1 MDEPTQVTSPTRSD
15 SKRKQS
21 SPPDCYVCK
30 VCGVAGHWIQ
40 QCPEH
45 RPRKKKKKA
54 AASSTTPHVF
64 VAGVDPSAADIEEAR
79 EMQKIKPPN
88 CFCGITSRLK
98 KVKRSSQGQNSRAIG
113 KYFFFCAKQKSN
125 DTKCQFARPVEDELK
140 PKKERLCT
148 FFKKTGKCKKGDK
161 CVFRHELVA
170 NDSVVAAKGN
180 PMAATKSEKKQD
192 ATTKPIEK
200 AGNVDKSSS
209 ESNARPVEREGNDDK
224 SSSTGSDGDEDDDEQ
239 F

>member
-1 MDEPTQVTSPTRSD
+1 
-15 SKRKQS
+15 
-21 SPPDCYVCK
+21 
-30 VCGVAGHWIQ
+30 VAGHWIQ
-40 QCPEH
+40 QCPENG
-45 RPRKKKKKA
+45 PKKKKKKA
-54 AASSTTPHVF
+54 AAASSSSTPHVF
-64 VAGVDPSAADIEEAR
+64 VAGVDPSEADIKEAR

-161 CVFRHELVA
+161 CVFMHELKVA
-170 NDSVVAAKGN
+170 NYSVVVAAKGN
-180 PMAATKSEKKQD
+180 PMAATKSEKEQD
-192 ATTKPIEK
+192 STTEPIEK
-200 AGNVDKSSS
+200 ADRVDKSSS
-209 ESNARPVEREGNDDK
+209 ESNARPVEIEGNDDK
-224 SSSTGSDGDEDDDEQ
+224 GSSTGSDGDEDDDEQ